1 MADQITPNVPG
12 DKVTVADVNQLTKDE
27 KDKVKE
33 NVNKANPDLPQG
45 TEVTVGN
52 NGDVTITYPDK
63 STDTIPGK
71 DLVVKGNPSD
81 QPNTKPS
88 DAHQITPNVPG
99 DKVKV
104 ADVNQL
110 TEDEKDKVKE
120 NVNKANPDLPQG
132 TEVTVGDNGDVTIT
146 YPDHS
151 TDVISGAD
159 LVAKHDQAT
168 ITPNDA
174 DQQGAKATSQGQ
186 PAVKAAGS
194 TGHAGKP
201 VATNWGSSTGL
212 GNAERLRATVLRA
225 LWLEEEARRLMPAFA
240 PGPRGTGKLTD

>member
-1 MADQITPNVPG
+1 MPEGTQITADDHGN
-12 DKVTVADVNQLTKDE
+12 VTV
-27 KDKVKE
+27 
-33 NVNKANPDLPQG
+33 
-45 TEVTVGN
+45 
-52 NGDVTITYPDK
+52 TYPDK

-99 DKVKV
+99 DKVTV

-186 PAVKAAGS
+186 RSRKPQATQASQLPQTGDQAPAW
-194 TGHAGKP
+194 
-201 VATNWGSSTGL
+201 ATLSGL
-212 GNAERLRATVLRA
+212 GLLFLGLFGWKKKCE
-225 LWLEEEARRLMPAFA
+225 
-240 PGPRGTGKLTD
+240 D

>member
-1 MADQITPNVPG
+1 MPEGTQITADDHGNVTVTYPDKSTDTIPGKDLVVKDDQGDHPSTNQSMADQITPNVPG

-88 DAHQITPNVPG
+88 DAHQITPNVPS

-132 TEVTVGDNGDVTIT
+132 TEVTIGDNGDVTIT

-168 ITPNDA
+168 
-174 DQQGAKATSQGQ
+174 SQGQ

-194 TGHAGKP
+194 HRPRRQASCHK
-201 VATNWGSSTGL
+201 L
-212 GNAERLRATVLRA
+212 GIKHRLGQR
-225 LWLEEEARRLMPAFA
+225 
-240 PGPRGTGKLTD
+240 

>member
-1 MADQITPNVPG
+1 MPEGTQITADDHGNVTVTYPDKSTDTISGKDLVVKDDQGDHPSTNQSMADQITPNVPG
-12 DKVTVADVNQLTKDE
+12 DKVTVADMNQLTK
-27 KDKVKE
+27 
-33 NVNKANPDLPQG
+33 
-45 TEVTVGN
+45 
-52 NGDVTITYPDK
+52 
-63 STDTIPGK
+63 
-71 DLVVKGNPSD
+71 
-81 QPNTKPS
+81 
-88 DAHQITPNVPG
+88 
-99 DKVKV
+99 
-104 ADVNQL
+104 
-110 TEDEKDKVKE
+110 DEKDKVKE

-194 TGHAGKP
+194 HRPRRQASCHKLGDQAP
-201 VATNWGSSTGL
+201 AWATLSGL
-212 GNAERLRATVLRA
+212 GLLFLGLFGWKKKRE
-225 LWLEEEARRLMPAFA
+225 
-240 PGPRGTGKLTD
+240 D

>member
-1 MADQITPNVPG
+1 MPEGTQITADDHGNVTVTYPDKSTDTIPGKDLVVKDDQGDHPSTNQSMADQITPNVPG

-45 TEVTVGN
+45 TEVT
-52 NGDVTITYPDK
+52 I
-63 STDTIPGK
+63 
-71 DLVVKGNPSD
+71 
-81 QPNTKPS
+81 
-88 DAHQITPNVPG
+88 
-99 DKVKV
+99 
-104 ADVNQL
+104 
-110 TEDEKDKVKE
+110 
-120 NVNKANPDLPQG
+120 
-132 TEVTVGDNGDVTIT
+132 GDNGDVTIT

-194 TGHAGKP
+194 HRPRRQASCHK
-201 VATNWGSSTGL
+201 L
-212 GNAERLRATVLRA
+212 GIKHRLGQR
-225 LWLEEEARRLMPAFA
+225 
-240 PGPRGTGKLTD
+240 